1 MPEGKFIA
9 TVKVGEK
16 RSDSNPK
23 GRARDIFDI
32 NPGDTLLM
40 LADKNQGIAIV
51 QNDVYMNFADALFE
65 AQRRAPRGGGG
76 MNALEVAGLKK
87 IMPDSPQCQLQLKRV
102 R

>member
-1 MPEGKFIA
+1 MKMPEGKFIA

-16 RSDSNPK
+16 GQIVIPK
-23 GRARDIFDI
+23 GVRDIFDI

-65 AQRRAPRGGGG
+65 LSAARPRRRR
-76 MNALEVAGLKK
+76 NER
-87 IMPDSPQCQLQLKRV
+87 S
-102 R
+102 